1 MIPHGETTLS
11 LGVPAFE
18 AYEAREEKS
27 KPLTCTIAFRVAIMV
42 VTSLVVARTLV
53 LHLTAPEKHI
63 ESPPKVNMNG
73 GKNVRGLTSL
83 NSGQLH
89 SR

>member
-27 KPLTCTIAFRVAIMV
+27 KPLTCTIAFRAAIMV

-53 LHLTAPEKHI
+53 LHLTAPET
-63 ESPPKVNMNG
+63 PFRARPKS
-73 GKNVRGLTSL
+73 T
-83 NSGQLH
+83 
-89 SR
+89 